1 MSRKKKIKTEEEI
14 KEYNLRR
21 RIQNRIN
28 QRNYRLR
35 IKLKSKTLD
44 VNQIKKEI
52 EFKKE
57 LITFLK
63 ELNFNYFITLT
74 TRYEMTFKK
83 IKIYLDKF
91 LLNINNSIKL
101 DRLYYVIERD
111 SRTHIHILIK
121 SEINSSLL
129 KEVINLIWKEGF
141 IHSKKIYSNPN
152 DLTLENYLTKEI
164 KLSSDL
170 NWGML

>member
-63 ELNFNYFITLT
+63 ELNFNYFFTLT

-83 IKIYLDKF
+83 IKIYCSTF
-91 LLNINNSIKL
+91 TSFSFSWI
-101 DRLYYVIERD
+101 R
-111 SRTHIHILIK
+111 
-121 SEINSSLL
+121 
-129 KEVINLIWKEGF
+129 F
-141 IHSKKIYSNPN
+141 
-152 DLTLENYLTKEI
+152 
-164 KLSSDL
+164 
-170 NWGML
+170 